1 MANSISNP
9 DTDSNPETTSWFER
23 PLSQFW
29 CVIGWLAASV
39 IFVVLVQA
47 LGGPG
52 GGDAFESDFS
62 TWGVAHGQ
70 FTCMYAPV
78 PPIQHL
84 TFDYAAPIYPLLTG
98 GMAAL
103 TQIGHGLPF
112 PTAAALGHNCSHGL
126 PAMAR
131 WSVNGGAVVP
141 TLRMGY
147 VGWFVLMAGLIAC
160 LRAAGRG
167 RRGWEPTTL
176 VVAAILPPVWMCI
189 EEYFHPQDLMA
200 MGLGL
205 LAVACALKDK
215 WFWAGILV
223 ALAVLTQQYALLMAI
238 PLLVVAPWS
247 RKLSF
252 VGGGALTVLAV
263 VIPVMILTSGKA
275 ARFIF
280 LGTGDSSGQGG
291 TVVWEFHLHGATLVL
306 LSRVLPLVLAFLL
319 AALVVRRTG
328 RYAMKPIVLI
338 SLVALS
344 LSLRL
349 VFEQN
354 IFGYYYMAL
363 AVALLVVDVLRGRI
377 RETLIAW
384 YALILLAMGES
395 TISIVIWRQSWNQD
409 ARHWIPA
416 IIIIGSLLWIV
427 RSVLRHQLSWRLAIW
442 GGVVVAALLVWPVSS
457 DPFRHQ
463 PVTWLWE
470 VILVG
475 YGVVLAAQSLYVAAK
490 ESPQNFEPQASSMES
505 ASPVIG
511 TVSS

>member
-1 MANSISNP
+1 MTNSLSNS
-9 DTDSNPETTSWFER
+9 DTDTNLVSKSWFER

-29 CVIGWLAASV
+29 CVIGWIVAAI
-39 IFVVLVQA
+39 IFVVLVQS
-47 LGGPG
+47 LGGPA

-62 TWGVAHGQ
+62 TWGVSHGQ
-70 FTCMYAPV
+70 FACMYARV
-78 PPIQHL
+78 PPVQHV
-84 TFDYAAPIYPLLTG
+84 TFDYAAPVYPLLTG
-98 GMAAL
+98 GVAAVA
-103 TQIGHGLPF
+103 QIGHGTPF
-112 PTAAALGHNCSHGL
+112 PTAAALGHQCNLGL

-131 WSVNGGAVVP
+131 WSVKSGAVLP
-141 TLRMGY
+141 TLRLGY
-147 VGWFVLMAGLIAC
+147 MGWFVLMAGLIAL
-160 LRAAGRG
+160 LRVAGRG

-176 VVAAILPPVWMCI
+176 ALVAILPPVWMCI

-200 MGLGL
+200 LGLGL
-205 LAVACALKDK
+205 LAVACALRDR
-215 WFWAGILV
+215 WIWAGILV
-223 ALAVLTQQYALLMAI
+223 ALAVLTQQYALLIAI
-238 PLLVVAPWS
+238 PLLVVAPWP
-247 RKLSF
+247 RKPPF
-252 VGGGALTVLAV
+252 VGGAVLAVIAV

-275 ARFIF
+275 ARFVF
-280 LGTGDSSGQGG
+280 LGTGDASGQGG
-291 TVVWEFHLHGATLVL
+291 TVVWELHLHGAPLVL
-306 LSRVLPLVLAFLL
+306 LSRVLPLLLAFLF
-319 AALVVRRTG
+319 AALVVRRVG
-328 RYAMKPIVLI
+328 RNALKPIVLV
-338 SLVALS
+338 SLVAAS

-363 AVALLVVDVLRGRI
+363 AVALLIVDVLGGRI

-427 RSVLRHQLSWRLAIW
+427 RCVLRHKLSWTLAVW

-457 DPFRHQ
+457 DPLRHQ

-475 YGVVLAAQSLYVAAK
+475 YGVALAAQSLSKAIR
-490 ESPQNFEPQASSMES
+490 ESPQVDERVVPSFES
-505 ASPVIG
+505 
-511 TVSS
+511 VSSLPSK